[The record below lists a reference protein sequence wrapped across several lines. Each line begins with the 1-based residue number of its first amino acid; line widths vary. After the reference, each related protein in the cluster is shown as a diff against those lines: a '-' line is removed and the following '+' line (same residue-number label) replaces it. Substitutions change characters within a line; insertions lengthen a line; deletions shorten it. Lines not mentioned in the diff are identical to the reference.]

1 MSEHQWAGGW
11 LFHRNVVLLPSPRWD
26 CIQHAAQVRV
36 DQHLRTAELL
46 VTWNSARPCNNRQ
59 FEVRTGEMW
68 SRYLAPVTRRA
79 AEFCTDCSHRKISV
93 MPHNSELQCSRPGNI
108 INKWNSHISW
118 QQMKLTYIMKQTHA
132 HTHLE
137 CHLQTQRWADLTLML
152 HQDLTAAAAV
162 TVVTGSPALASP
174 SVSSLGLCTVIV
186 QQIILKYRW
195 LIVSSDHS
203 Q

>member
-118 QQMKLTYIMKQTHA
+118 NRHMHIHTLSVIFRLRDGQTWHWCCIRTWLQQ
-132 HTHLE
+132 
-137 CHLQTQRWADLTLML
+137 LQ
-152 HQDLTAAAAV
+152 
-162 TVVTGSPALASP
+162 
-174 SVSSLGLCTVIV
+174 
-186 QQIILKYRW
+186 W
-195 LIVSSDHS
+195 L
-203 Q
+203 